1 MFGIYYIMTMQAN
14 IVTDSMPY
22 REKLAWLSLAG
33 MAVCYGPYFTV
44 TYRSPLLDQPLPNLG
59 LMTLFAAAAGGN
71 AVWVLLGRLIV
82 RMTTPREDRGVA
94 DERDHAV
101 DRRANTVAYY
111 VLIGL
116 ALYVGGFLP
125 FTSAGW
131 HIVNSMVASV
141 VIAETLRYAVIVLG
155 YRRGLR

>member
-1 MFGIYYIMTMQAN
+1 
-14 IVTDSMPY
+14 MPY
-22 REKLAWLSLAG
+22 REKIAWLSLVG
-33 MAVCYGPYFTV
+33 MAVCYGPYFAL
-44 TYRSPLLDQPLPNLG
+44 TYRSPLLDQPLPNLE
-59 LMTLFAAAAGGN
+59 LMALFAAAAGGN
-71 AVWVLLGRLIV
+71 AVWVLLGRLFV
-82 RMTTPREDRGVA
+82 RMTTPRDERGVA
-94 DERDHAV
+94 DERDQAV

-116 ALYVGGFLP
+116 ALYVGGVKP

-141 VIAETLRYAVIVLG
+141 VIAETLRYALIVLG